1 MKGQTERPREHG
13 RFGGTSKDGDLT
25 APVDKS
31 EPDPRTSQKRKRRN
45 QKGKKNQTEN
55 RREDKNAMAMISYEG
70 TTRDGSAINLDDTK
84 GITDTKESG
93 TQTEERRLMQLGI
106 RGLAIISMK
115 VMLVG
120 LLVLT
125 LLPKA
130 AAFTELLQQSPGNWA
145 SQMLA

>member
-1 MKGQTERPREHG
+1 
-13 RFGGTSKDGDLT
+13 
-25 APVDKS
+25 
-31 EPDPRTSQKRKRRN
+31 
-45 QKGKKNQTEN
+45 
-55 RREDKNAMAMISYEG
+55 MAMISYEG
-70 TTRDGSAINLDDTK
+70 ITRDESAVNSDNTE
-84 GITDTKESG
+84 GITEAKEAG

-130 AAFTELLQQSPGNWA
+130 AAPAVTG
-145 SQMLA
+145 